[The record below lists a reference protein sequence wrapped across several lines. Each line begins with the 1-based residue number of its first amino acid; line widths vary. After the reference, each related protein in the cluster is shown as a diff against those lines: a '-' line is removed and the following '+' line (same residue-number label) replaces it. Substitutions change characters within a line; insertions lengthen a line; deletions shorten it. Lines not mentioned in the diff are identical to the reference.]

1 MQSYVVV
8 IRGEE
13 IPVPQLTYEEVSQL
27 VTDWRIGGVT
37 DPIGQLIS
45 WLWEKIRDLMG
56 SISSAIMGAI
66 NSAVSSIMS
75 GIRSLIDSLS
85 NSIAGLINTIKIS
98 IQGVAS
104 ALSNVISSII
114 SAISSGISGVI
125 SFLQEVGRS
134 IMSTIGGIVS
144 TIGGIVSSAI
154 SGLTSMISGILSAIS
169 TAIGGIVSTISNV
182 FSGLMSAI
190 SSMISGIISTVSSIL
205 SGIGSMLSGLLSS
218 IVSVIS
224 GIASTISSTISS
236 VFSQLGSLLSNLRSV
251 IISAIDTLVS
261 KISSILTQMAGA
273 ISGIVST
280 ISSALKGF
288 VDVVISAISGVVS
301 MIKESISG
309 IVTSVQGVVSGI
321 YSFFGSVFEQISNNL
336 LLVGSY
342 LTGFV
347 NAIFDV
353 GAKIWDVLSKM
364 AVVMTDAAQAI
375 IGGLTTALASLVD
388 MLVKAIE
395 PLWLPAQ
402 KFYEWAITGH
412 SPSFVD
418 FVDSVVKFFTEDVPK
433 ILTGDIPEFFS
444 KLWEALV
451 EGTKQV
457 WEPIKNFF
465 DWVYSNVS
473 DFFTKT
479 IPKFVDDVVKFFTGD
494 VPAFFSS
501 LWSALVEFTKP
512 VWEPIKNFLDWVYNS
527 LADFFTKTLPEFFTK
542 TVPEFFTKT
551 IPEFFENV
559 VKFFTGDVPAFFSS
573 LWSGLVEF
581 TRPVWEPIKN
591 FLDWVYNS
599 LADFFTK
606 TLPEFFTKTVPEFFT
621 KTIPAFFNN
630 VVKFFTGDVPAFFSG
645 LWSGFVEFTKPVW
658 EPISN
663 AIATA
668 GEVIGKAGEIVYQVF
683 NDVILKFF
691 TEDIP
696 KFFTETL
703 PQIGHDMWDWFVTG
717 VQDLG
722 DKIRRFFEF
731 LASSL
736 ASAIVGIRG
745 TVESIFSPI
754 LNQFASKATTAAL
767 EAVKVG
773 SPPKEIDDF
782 VKTIVKIQQDTIYE
796 LAKKLKKGS
805 PGMVFTLATA
815 FSLTGTFLAL
825 KASVEGIGLLF
836 DLGHPNKNMQ
846 FRKYFKSLLDAS
858 GGFFLSSAPA
868 AAFTFFILHQS
879 LRRVLYKLFP
889 VVLPG
894 PEQLVRMWVRLSLAE
909 SDVDEALAELGYA
922 SELREGFKELGTSLL
937 SPREIVEAVSRG
949 YLDMQKAMFELRKHG
964 YLSRDGVDRAGIV
977 LELTRPYPSIDDL
990 IKFWRLG
997 KYTDEDLIKY
1007 IEWRGYR
1014 KEFIDAYYTSRL
1026 SIPSV
1031 SEMITAVVKEAMDP
1045 IAFKELLRRQGLI
1058 ELDKYE
1064 KELNVSGIAAM
1075 GIATVEETLGK
1086 PKGPLTWAD
1095 VLWEAHWRLPALER
1109 VIEFANRAMVGMA
1122 HVAGKL
1128 ITLKT
1133 EDASKTV
1140 LLYSRLWDFKPVPRK
1155 HTVLVGGTATTISMP
1170 VSDAEIMEALRFR
1183 VLTRIE
1189 SRFVRRWGL
1198 ISEDDFKRL
1207 LVAQGV
1213 SPYIT
1218 IKTIDGEE
1226 ISMLDALMRAE
1237 FMQDL
1242 LEERTHFRT
1251 SIISAFQKGY
1261 NIAVDVFDPV
1271 KKTSVKV
1278 ETLKLEE
1285 ALMALRFRPEEASW
1299 LASSA
1304 RLRRIVDL
1312 RDDAVKGLVDDYVSG
1327 AASLETF
1334 KDSLK
1339 GVIDDEEVRNSVI
1352 EYAVK
1357 RRMIARYR
1365 RMANRLD
1372 RTLISEASTMMKLY
1386 EQGFSTRSDVEQKL
1400 GELVSKE
1407 LLLPEEKDV
1416 LLSIADTRRMRELRE
1431 LGIRALAKKLSR
1443 GEITVEQFKASAQKL
1458 GIDKEFID
1466 AMMENYALAH
1476 TLSVSQ
1482 LVNYADEVPI
1492 PPDLLEK
1499 KLKTLRVPEDE
1510 KKIIMEVVKRRP
1522 LRDDVSSLIYWFTS
1536 LARSLDVMPGD
1547 MNILAELG
1555 MTEEEIK
1562 LRQKVVSMLNR
1573 KAVRDRIRAAL
1584 EVMLREQY
1592 QGLAKGKDLGLI
1604 TLQQFYNAMKA
1615 LKYPDDFIIARAQEI
1630 VASAAQTVVPEF
1642 KSLQTQL
1649 LGGGVAM

>member
-8 IRGEE
+8 IRDEE

-27 VTDWRIGGVT
+27 VTDWRIGGIS
-37 DPIGQLIS
+37 DPLGQLIS
-45 WLWEKIRDLMG
+45 WLWERIRDLMG
-56 SISSAIMGAI
+56 AVSNAIIGAI
-66 NSAVSSIMS
+66 NSAASSIMS

-85 NSIAGLINTIKIS
+85 NSIAGLINTIRIS

-104 ALSNVISSII
+104 ALSNVISSIV
-114 SAISSGISGVI
+114 SAISSGISNVL
-125 SFLQEVGRS
+125 SFLQGIRSSILSAIVG
-134 IMSTIGGIVS
+134 IASTIGGI
-144 TIGGIVSSAI
+144 ISSAI
-154 SGLTSMISGILSAIS
+154 SGLASMISGIISTIS
-169 TAIGGIVSTISNV
+169 TAIGGIISTISNL
-182 FSGLMSAI
+182 FSGIMSAI
-190 SSMISGIISTVSSIL
+190 SSMISGVVSTVSSIL

-218 IVSVIS
+218 IVSAIS
-224 GIASTISSTISS
+224 GMASTIGSAISS
-236 VFSQLGSLLSNLRSV
+236 AFSQLGSLFSSIASN
-251 IISAIDTLVS
+251 IISGINTLVTH
-261 KISSILTQMAGA
+261 ISNILREITGA
-273 ISGIVST
+273 ITGIVST
-280 ISSALKGF
+280 ISTALRGF
-288 VDVVISAISGVVS
+288 VDAVVGAINQVVSTIKEGISGV
-301 MIKESISG
+301 ID
-309 IVTSVQGVVSGI
+309 SVQGAVSGI
-321 YSFFGSVFEQISNNL
+321 YNFFGSIFEQITENL
-336 LLVGSY
+336 LLIGSY
-342 LTGFV
+342 LTGFI
-347 NAIFDV
+347 NAISDV
-353 GAKIWDVLSKM
+353 GGKIWDALSKM
-364 AVVMTDAAQAI
+364 GDSLTNLPKFITDGLSAAWDA
-375 IGGLTTALASLVD
+375 
-388 MLVKAIE
+388 LVKALE
-395 PLWLPAQ
+395 PVWKPISD
-402 KFYEWAITGH
+402 FIDWA
-412 SPSFVD
+412 SKSLAD
-418 FVDSVVKFFTEDVPK
+418 FFTKTIPEFIDNVVKFFT
-433 ILTGDIPEFFS
+433 GDIPAFFS
-444 KLWEALV
+444 SLWSGLV
-451 EGTKQV
+451 EFTRPV

-465 DWVYSNVS
+465 DWAFSNIT

-479 IPKFVDDVVKFFTGD
+479 MPQFVD
-494 VPAFFSS
+494 S
-501 LWSALVEFTKP
+501 
-512 VWEPIKNFLDWVYNS
+512 
-527 LADFFTKTLPEFFTK
+527 
-542 TVPEFFTKT
+542 
-551 IPEFFENV
+551 V

-591 FLDWVYNS
+591 FLDWVISS

-621 KTIPAFFNN
+621 KTIPEFFDS

-658 EPISN
+658 EPISE
-663 AIATA
+663 AIVTA
-668 GEVIGKAGEIVYQVF
+668 GEVLGKAGEKIYAF
-683 NDVILKFF
+683 I

-696 KFFTETL
+696 RFFTETL

-731 LASSL
+731 IASSL
-736 ASAIVGIRG
+736 ASAIAGIRG
-745 TVESIFSPI
+745 AIESIFSPI
-754 LNQFASKATTAAL
+754 LNQFTSRATTAAL

-773 SPPKEIDDF
+773 SPPKEIDEF
-782 VKTIVKIQQDTIYE
+782 VKALVKIQQDTIYE
-796 LAKKLKKGS
+796 LTKKLKRGS
-805 PGMVFTLATA
+805 PGTLFTLSTA
-815 FSLTGTFLAL
+815 FSMTAAFLAL

-836 DLGHPNKNMQ
+836 DLGHPTKNMQ
-846 FRKYFKSLLDAS
+846 VRKYYKSLLDAA
-858 GGFFLSSAPA
+858 GGFFISSAPA
-868 AAFTFFILHQS
+868 AAFTFFVLHQTI
-879 LRRVLYKLFP
+879 RRELYKMFP

-894 PEQLVRMWVRLSLAE
+894 PEQLVRMWIRLSLSE
-909 SDVDEALAELGYA
+909 SDIDEALAELGYA
-922 SELREGFKELGTSLL
+922 SELREGFKELGISLL

-964 YLSRDGVDRAGIV
+964 YLSKDGVDRPGLV
-977 LELTRPYPSIDDL
+977 LELTRPYPTVDDL

-997 KYTDEDLIKY
+997 KYEDEDLIKY
-1007 IEWRGYR
+1007 IQWRGYR
-1014 KEFIDAYYTSRL
+1014 KEFVDAYYTSRL

-1064 KELNVSGIAAM
+1064 KELNVSGIAAL

-1086 PKGPLTWAD
+1086 PRGTLTWAD

-1122 HVAGKL
+1122 HVAGKP
-1128 ITLKT
+1128 ISMSA
-1133 EDASKTV
+1133 DDSSKTV

-1155 HTVLVGGTATTISMP
+1155 HTVLVGGAATNISMP
-1170 VSDAEIMEALRFR
+1170 VSDAEIMEASRFR

-1213 SPYIT
+1213 SPYVM

-1242 LEERTHFRT
+1242 IEERTHFRT

-1271 KKTSVKV
+1271 KKTSLKV

-1285 ALMALRFRPEEASW
+1285 ALKALRFRPEEASW

-1304 RLRRIVDL
+1304 RLRRMIDI
-1312 RDDAVKGLVDDYVSG
+1312 RNDAVRGLVNDYVAG
-1327 AASLETF
+1327 AASLEAF

-1339 GVIDDEEVRNSVI
+1339 GVIDDEEVRNAVI

-1357 RRMIARYR
+1357 RRIIARYR

-1386 EQGFSTRSDVEQKL
+1386 EQGFSTRSDVEKKL
-1400 GELVSKE
+1400 GELVGRE
-1407 LLLPEEKDV
+1407 LLLPEERDV
-1416 LLSIADTRRMRELRE
+1416 LLSIAETRRMRELRE
-1431 LGIRALAKKLSR
+1431 LSIRALAKRLSR
-1443 GEITVEQFKASAQKL
+1443 GEITVDQFKASAQKL

-1466 AMMENYALAH
+1466 AMLENYALAH

-1499 KLKTLRVPEDE
+1499 KLDTLRVPEDE
-1510 KKIIMEVVKRRP
+1510 KKIIMEVVRRRL

-1547 MNILAELG
+1547 LNILAELG
-1555 MTEEEIK
+1555 ITEQEIK
-1562 LRQKVVSMLNR
+1562 LRQKIVSMLNR

-1592 QGLAKGKDLGLI
+1592 QGLARGRDLGLI
-1604 TLQQFYNAMKA
+1604 TLQQFYNVMKA
-1615 LKYPDDFIIARAQEI
+1615 LKYPEDFVIARAQEI
-1630 VASAAQTVVPEF
+1630 VASAAQQIVPEF
-1642 KSLQTQL
+1642 RNLQNQI